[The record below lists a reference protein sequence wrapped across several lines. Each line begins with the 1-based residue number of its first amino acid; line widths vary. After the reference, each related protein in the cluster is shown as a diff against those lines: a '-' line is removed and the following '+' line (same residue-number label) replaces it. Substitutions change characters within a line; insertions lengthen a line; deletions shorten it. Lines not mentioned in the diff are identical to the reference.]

1 MSRTFNV
8 LFLCTGNTARSILAE
23 SILRHDGGGRFQAF
37 SAGSQ
42 PKGTVNSLALKQL
55 TTEGFPT
62 DGLRSKS
69 WDEFA
74 GPNSPLIDFIFTVCD
89 NAAGEV
95 CPIWPGTPMT
105 AHWGVDD
112 PAAVT
117 GTELEREAAIVTA
130 FKQLRRRISVF
141 TALPIASLDKL
152 ALQKQLS
159 AIGQGRDRDV
169 HTSPIDVQQG
179 LMKAFTQGGHQQF
192 AVAGDPAEQHDA
204 SRAGGTDRVRQAYG
218 QPAHRPFEGGQRR
231 SIASSCRFRDGEHAD
246 GR

>member
-1 MSRTFNV
+1 MSRAFTV

-23 SILRHDGGGRFQAF
+23 SILRHEGGGRFQVF

-42 PKGTVNSLALKQL
+42 PKGHVHPLALKL
-55 TTEGFPT
+55 LAAEGYPT
-62 DGLRSKS
+62 AELRSKS

-74 GPNSPLIDFIFTVCD
+74 APGAPQIDFIFTVCD

-95 CPIWPGTPMT
+95 CPIWPGMPMT

-117 GTELEREAAIVTA
+117 GNDLQCEAAFVTA

-141 TALPIASLDKL
+141 AALPLASLDRL

-159 AIGQGRDRDV
+159 AIGQDSGR
-169 HTSPIDVQQG
+169 TAP
-179 LMKAFTQGGHQQF
+179 LT
-192 AVAGDPAEQHDA
+192 
-204 SRAGGTDRVRQAYG
+204 
-218 QPAHRPFEGGQRR
+218 
-231 SIASSCRFRDGEHAD
+231 HA
-246 GR
+246 